1 MKRFAWLTD
10 IHLNFLPTYEVDEF
24 LAPLAAQRL
33 DGVLIGG
40 DIAEATDVV
49 DYLERIDD
57 RLQTEIY
64 FVLGNHDYYSGRI
77 GRCASKSGTLCAT
90 RPRLHY
96 LSDRRRAGAGDW
108 VGLVGHD
115 GWADARLGNYE
126 KSVVSMQDFRL
137 IGDFVGLGKQAASAE
152 AACLGRR
159 SGRRIFAGCL
169 PEALD
174 EFQQVVLLTHVP
186 PLREACWHQGR
197 TSDDDWAPF
206 FTCRAVGDAILQ
218 IMPDYPQRRLTVL
231 CGHTHGE
238 GICQP
243 LPNVEI
249 LTGGAE
255 YGQPAVQ
262 RLFEWD

>member
-10 IHLNFLPTYEVDEF
+10 IHLNFLPIYEVDEF
-24 LAPLAAQRL
+24 LARL
-33 DGVLIGG
+33 DAERFDGVLIGG
-40 DIAEATDVV
+40 DIGEALDLG

-64 FVLGNHDYYSGRI
+64 FVLGNHDYYSGWI
-77 GRCASKSGTLCAT
+77 GEVRERVRELCAA

-96 LSDRRRAGAGDW
+96 LSTADAQELASG

-115 GWADARLGNYE
+115 GWSDARLGDYE

-137 IGDFVGLGKQAASAE
+137 IGDFVGLGKQARLPRLHALGDE
-152 AACLGRR
+152 AAEHIRR
-159 SGRRIFAGCL
+159 VL
-169 PEALD
+169 PEAL
-174 EFQQVVLLTHVP
+174 ERFEHVMLLTHVP
-186 PLREACWHQGR
+186 PLRDACWHEGR

-206 FTCRAVGDAILQ
+206 FTCRAVGDALLE
-218 IMPDYPQRRLTVL
+218 IMADYPQRRLTVL

-238 GICQP
+238 GTCQP
-243 LPNVEI
+243 LPNIEI

-255 YGQPAVQ
+255 YGRPAVQ
-262 RLFEWD
+262 RVFEWD